1 MPASAVWQTF
11 VSVAV
16 LQSSGSHLSK
26 ESLQISTCKIIQ
38 NIVLVHLSYQYV
50 NLFLLPF
57 NTVFSTST
65 YSYLLYNQ
73 FR

>member
-26 ESLQISTCKIIQ
+26 ERLQIFQ
-38 NIVLVHLSYQYV
+38 NIVLVHLSYQYI

-57 NTVFSTST
+57 NTMFSTST
-65 YSYLLYNQ
+65 CSYLLYNQ